1 MSYVVVTLLLA
12 LIVGL
17 DWRWGFLAVVLA
29 AFFIYLLH

>member
-12 LIVGL
+12 AIVGL
-17 DWRWGFLAVVLA
+17 DWPWAFLAVVLA